1 METLAN
7 RLDACQDK
15 MLELYEKDSNKLEDQ
30 ITHWHLMRL
39 ENALLYKAR
48 ECGLTHIGHQVVPP
62 LSVTKAKAR
71 SAIEVHVALQQLQ
84 DSDYAHES
92 WTLRET
98 SREMWDTAPKG
109 CWKKKGRTV
118 EVRYDGDENK
128 AMCYVQ
134 WREIIVQ
141 NCGDDRW
148 VKVSGQVSYEG
159 LYYTHENETT
169 YYVKFKDDAC
179 VYGETGKWEVHV
191 GGKVIHHRA
200 FDPVSSTRE
209 ISAPGPVCTSNT
221 TAPAPTQAQVGATE
235 GPEQKRQR
243 LEAVDGQQQQQQQ
256 QQQRQGS
263 QGPTPKATERTGG
276 PVDSDRTRVCDTGCA
291 YPVWHPRD
299 SDCAPVVHLKGDPN
313 CLKCFRYR
321 LNRGK
326 RKLYSRSTS
335 TWRWSC
341 ESENQAAFV
350 TLWFSNHTQR
360 AEFLDTVK
368 VPSGIQVI
376 MGYMSMF

>member
-30 ITHWHLMRL
+30 ITHWHLLRV

-71 SAIEVHVALQQLQ
+71 NAIEVHVALQQLQ
-84 DSDYAHES
+84 ESAYAHEP
-92 WTLRET
+92 WTLRDT
-98 SREMWDTAPKG
+98 SREMWDAAPKG
-109 CWKKKGRTV
+109 CWKKRGITV
-118 EVRYDGDENK
+118 EVRYDGDESK

-134 WREIIVQ
+134 WREIFVQ
-141 NCGDDRW
+141 NYSDDRW
-148 VKVSGQVSYEG
+148 VKVSGQVSHEG
-159 LYYTHENETT
+159 LYYTHENENVF
-169 YYVKFKDDAC
+169 YVNFKDDAC

-191 GGKVIHHRA
+191 GGKVIHHHA

-209 ISAPGPVCTSNT
+209 ISAPGPVCTSNST
-221 TAPAPTQAQVGATE
+221 PAPTKAQVGATE
-235 GPEQKRQR
+235 EPEQKRQR
-243 LEAVDGQQQQQQQ
+243 LEAVDGQQQR
-256 QQQRQGS
+256 QRQGS
-263 QGPTPKATERTGG
+263 QDPTQKACERAGG
-276 PVDSDRTRVCDTGCA
+276 PLDSDRTRVCDTRSA
-291 YPVWHPRD
+291 YPVWHQSDP
-299 SDCAPVVHLKGDPN
+299 DCAPVIHLRGDPN

-321 LNRGK
+321 LHHGK

-350 TLWFSNHTQR
+350 TLWYTSESQR
-360 AEFLDTVK
+360 AEFLNVVK
-368 VPSGIQVI
+368 VPPGIQVI
-376 MGYMSMF
+376 LGYMSIF

>member
-15 MLELYEKDSNKLEDQ
+15 MLELYEKDSDKLEDQ
-30 ITHWHLMRL
+30 ITHWHLLRV

-71 SAIEVHVALQQLQ
+71 NAIEVHVALQQLQ
-84 DSDYAHES
+84 ESAYAHEP
-92 WTLRET
+92 WTLRDT

-109 CWKKKGRTV
+109 CWKKRGLTV
-118 EVRYDGDENK
+118 EVRYDGDESK

-134 WREIIVQ
+134 WRELYVQ
-141 NCGDDRW
+141 NYSDDRW
-148 VKVSGQVSYEG
+148 VKVPGKVSYEG
-159 LYYTHENETT
+159 LYYTHENMNI
-169 YYVKFKDDAC
+169 YYVNFKDDAC

-191 GGKVIHHRA
+191 GGKVIHHDA

-209 ISAPGPVCTSNT
+209 ISTPGPVCTSNT
-221 TAPAPTQAQVGATE
+221 TPASTQAQVGASE

-243 LEAVDGQQQQQQQ
+243 LEAVDGQH

-263 QGPTPKATERTGG
+263 KDSTQKAAERAGG
-276 PVDSDRTRVCDTGCA
+276 PVDSDRTRLCDTRSA
-291 YPVWHPRD
+291 HPVRHPSD
-299 SDCAPVVHLKGDPN
+299 PDCAPVIHLRGDPN
-313 CLKCFRYR
+313 SLKCFRYR
-321 LNRGK
+321 LHHGK
-326 RKLYSRSTS
+326 RKLYSRSSS

-350 TLWFSNHTQR
+350 TLWYTSDTQR
-360 AEFLDTVK
+360 TEFLNVVK
-368 VPSGIQVI
+368 VPPGIQVI
-376 MGYMSMF
+376 LGYMSIF